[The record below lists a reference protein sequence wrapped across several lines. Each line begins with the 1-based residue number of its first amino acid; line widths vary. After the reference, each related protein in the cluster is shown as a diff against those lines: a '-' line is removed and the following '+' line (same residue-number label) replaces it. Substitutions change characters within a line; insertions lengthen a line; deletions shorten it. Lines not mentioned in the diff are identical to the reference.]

1 MQGNEQIRWLIGPKV
16 RRQKFH
22 VMLACPVESRGE
34 REILLGRQLGEDE
47 EGGQESKQAC
57 VHGMRVCRPCAVES
71 LGSLS
76 SSDHGKGDAKLLGCA

>member
-1 MQGNEQIRWLIGPKV
+1 
-16 RRQKFH
+16 
-22 VMLACPVESRGE
+22 
-34 REILLGRQLGEDE
+34 LGRQLGEDE

-76 SSDHGKGDAKLLGCA
+76 SSDHGKGDAKPLGCA